1 MNAPRPR
8 LGYPRGGTRRA
19 GLMLAGT
26 VLFLAG
32 LTGAA
37 PAHGAGDVIARLGP
51 LTISATAL
59 RPGPGGT
66 LTTYILVGTSG
77 RPSDQLDAAI
87 VANGAAV
94 AVYHRQVNVG
104 EISDLTGCG
113 TELPP
118 PGIVDHWLHYGPLLV
133 PGRSGGPAPPADA
146 TLTVPADAS
155 RPAGATLAITLYFA
169 HAGSV
174 ILRLRVSHA
183 WSRRLS

>member
-1 MNAPRPR
+1 MNAPRLR
-8 LGYPRGGTRRA
+8 LGYPPRGTRRA
-19 GLMLAGT
+19 GLMLAVT
-26 VLFLAG
+26 ALLLAG
-32 LTGAA
+32 LAGAA
-37 PAHGAGDVIARLGP
+37 PAHGTSDVIAQLDP

-59 RPGPGGT
+59 RPGPAGT
-66 LTTYILVGTSG
+66 LTTYIQVSTSG

-87 VANGAAV
+87 DADGAAV
-94 AVYHRQVNVG
+94 AVYHQQVSVG

-118 PGIVDHWLHYGPLLV
+118 PGIVGHWLHYGPLLI

-155 RPAGATLAITLYFA
+155 RPAGVSLAITLYFA

-174 ILRLRVSHA
+174 ILRLPVSH
-183 WSRRLS
+183 S